1 MSVPV
6 GYELLGSVIN
16 PLGFQLS
23 GDVQY
28 NNFNL
33 KKALVNPVIPVFEI
47 DNQFMNHY
55 QQD

>member
-23 GDVQY
+23 GDVQFK
-28 NNFNL
+28 NFNL
-33 KKALVNPVIPVFEI
+33 KKELVNPVIPV
-47 DNQFMNHY
+47 
-55 QQD
+55 